1 MSLPDSGLRRPDAEA
16 PAPIWRFQVRWPW
29 LDYRAHSRNLCQVLR
44 FAPMST
50 RSGLALQAIQDSLVW
65 RGFRVWQRNRDA
77 FRRAWRVELGGIAI
91 EPFVMLVAVGFGLG
105 LYVQEIDGV
114 GYAQFLAPGVVA
126 SYTMFHATF
135 DSTYGAY
142 LRMDTHHIY
151 DAMLFTPMSPRDIVA
166 GEVMWGATRGML
178 SAVAVLAAAMAFG
191 LIHSPWAL
199 LAIPAAYLI
208 GLMFASIAMILTAS
222 ATTIGAMNNFF
233 TLFVLPMFYVS
244 GVFFPL
250 DRLPETV
257 QAVSWALPLTPA
269 VALTRSLATGEISW
283 LALAWTGELLA
294 FTLVSFSLAALLM
307 RRRLI
312 K

>member
-1 MSLPDSGLRRPDAEA
+1 MLVSGL
-16 PAPIWRFQVRWPW
+16 
-29 LDYRAHSRNLCQVLR
+29 
-44 FAPMST
+44 
-50 RSGLALQAIQDSLVW
+50 QDTLLW

-105 LYVQEIDGV
+105 VYIREIDGV

-126 SYTMFHATF
+126 SYAMFHATF
-135 DSTYGAY
+135 DNTYGAY

-151 DAMLFTPMSPRDIVA
+151 DAMLFTPLSPQDIVA
-166 GEVMWGATRGML
+166 GEVMWGATRGAL
-178 SAVAVLAAAMAFG
+178 SALAVLVAASAFG
-191 LIHSPWAL
+191 LITSPWAVL
-199 LAIPAAYLI
+199 VVPAAYLI
-208 GLMFASIAMILTAS
+208 GLMFASIAMILTAT

-233 TLFVLPMFYVS
+233 TLFLLPMFYVS

-250 DRLPETV
+250 HQLPGPV
-257 QAVSWALPLTPA
+257 QGASWALPLTPA
-269 VALTRSLATGEISW
+269 VALTRSLATGEPSW
-283 LALAWTGELLA
+283 WSLAWAGELLA
-294 FTLVSFSLAALLM
+294 FALVAFCLAALLM